1 MKGGIFF
8 EESVTTASVPPLT
21 KLPFT
26 SIVNTRSPTSFISI
40 QTLAAEAYTN
50 LYKTG
55 TDRVTITPVNK
66 PLPKTFRELRINNTI
81 SGFFGAVIFSI
92 ALSFKFASIVAFIVK
107 EREDK
112 SKHQQIVSGMNIYS
126 YWLGNYLYDL
136 FLYIILAIFSV
147 IMIKVLEIEALI

>member
-55 TDRVTITPVNK
+55 TERVTITPVNK

-112 SKHQQIVSGMNIYS
+112 SKHQQIVSGLS
-126 YWLGNYLYDL
+126 LPAYWLGNFVFDYL
-136 FLYIILAIFSV
+136 LYVVLAVFSIVMILALDV
-147 IMIKVLEIEALI
+147 EALI